1 MFSFE
6 VEDVISVLQKCA
18 PYLIGLGIVLLA
30 GIVVVLLAGRRPRPQ
45 RFLMRAQAGLA
56 MLLAVL
62 VAANGIMLG
71 GVSSLLDLALEKEAQ
86 ISDQTMASAE
96 ETALQIS
103 EEGFVLLENKDN
115 TLPLTDV
122 ESLNLFGWAS
132 SNPIYGG
139 TGSGGINA
147 LYDIVSIQ
155 QGLEQA
161 GFSVNQELLDF
172 YTDYSAQRP
181 DMTITT
187 QSWTLYEPPVDTYP
201 QDLLDN
207 AKAFSDVAVITIA
220 RLAGEGHN
228 DMPMKMS
235 EAGYDNNSDAY
246 ADFQADDHYLQ
257 LSQTERDMIELVCS
271 NFDTVILLVNSG
283 NPMELGFVNDYE
295 QIKSV
300 LWCPGPG
307 NVGFSALGEILRGTV
322 NPSGKSTDTFAYH
335 LKNAPWWNNY
345 EDYHY
350 SNLEHLA
357 VEGMNSGVSQTYY
370 PSFTNYVEGIYVG
383 YKFYETAAAEGLIH
397 YEEEVQYPFGHGLS
411 YTTFRQTMS
420 ELAVTDNSVQFDV
433 TVTNTG
439 SVAGKDVVEVF
450 YNPPYINGGVEKSTA
465 NLLDFEKTDLLQPGQ
480 SQTLSFS
487 FALEDMASY
496 DYKDAKAYILDA
508 GDYMISINSDSHTIL
523 DQRVFTLEEK
533 IVYDG
538 EEGRASDDLTATN
551 QFDDCA
557 GDVEYLSRADHF
569 ANYAAAVAA
578 PASLEMP
585 EDLAQQYHLNSN
597 FDPSTYLDPN
607 ASMPTTGADN
617 GLTLAD
623 MRGLDYDDPQ
633 WELLLDQLTVDDMA
647 NMIALCGYQTPAMKS
662 VGKARTLDMDG
673 PAAINNNFTGYGSL
687 GFPIEIVIAN
697 TWSKELACQWGE
709 TMGQMCVEM
718 GIQGWYAPAMNTHR
732 SPFGGRNYEYFSEDG
747 ALAGRIAAQAVAGAM
762 NKGVYSYIKHFAAYD
777 FNGKMVCVWTN
788 EQALRE
794 IYLKPFEICVKE
806 GGANAVMVSWSF
818 LGIKWTGENSN
829 LMQTVLRD
837 EWGFRG
843 MAITDFFRNNGHGF
857 MNADAALANGVDG
870 MLATVDG
877 GPNFV
882 TDRTDPSSVTH
893 MRRACKNV
901 MYTVVNSYLY
911 SDSYQAEQGIG
922 WRVYVYAAD
931 AAAAIV
937 LIGLETL
944 VLRSYKTKRK
954 SAVTADHQN

>member
-1 MFSFE
+1 MITFE
-6 VEDVISVLQKCA
+6 MEDVISVLQNCA
-18 PYLIGLGIVLLA
+18 PYLIALGIALLV
-30 GIVVVLLAGRRPRPQ
+30 GIVVLVAVRGRPRPQ
-45 RFLMRAQAGLA
+45 KFLIRAQAGLA
-56 MLLAVL
+56 MVLALALAV
-62 VAANGIMLG
+62 NGIMLG
-71 GVSSLLDLALEKEAQ
+71 GVSALLDLALTDQAT
-86 ISDQTMASAE
+86 ISEETIGTAE
-96 ETALQIS
+96 QTALQIA
-103 EEGFVLLENKDN
+103 EEGFVLLQNDDN

-122 ESLNLFGWAS
+122 TNLNLFGWTSAV
-132 SNPIYGG
+132 PIYGG

-172 YTDYSAQRP
+172 YTAYSAQRP

-187 QSWTLYEPPVDTYP
+187 QSWTLYEPPVDTYS
-201 QDLLDN
+201 QDMLDN
-207 AKAFSDVAVITIA
+207 AKEFSDVAVLTLG

-228 DMPMKMS
+228 DMPMAMA
-235 EAGYDNNSDAY
+235 EAGYDNNSDQY
-246 ADFQADDHYLQ
+246 DDFQPDDHYLQ
-257 LSQTERDMIELVCS
+257 LSQTEKDLVEMVCD

-283 NPMELGFVNDYE
+283 NPMELGFVDHYE

-307 NVGFSALGEILRGTV
+307 NVGFTALGEILRGTV

-357 VEGMNSGVSQTYY
+357 VEGMNSGVAQTYY
-370 PSFTNYVEGIYVG
+370 PSFTNYAEGIYVG
-383 YKFYETAAAEGLIH
+383 YKFYETAAAEGLID
-397 YEEEVQYPFGHGLS
+397 YDAEVQYPFGHGLS
-411 YTTFRQTMS
+411 YTTFAQNMS
-420 ELAVTDNSVQFDV
+420 EPSLTDTTFSFDV

-450 YNPPYINGGVEKSTA
+450 YDPPYLNGGVEKSVA

-480 SQTLSFS
+480 SQTLSFT
-487 FALEDMASY
+487 FNLEDMASY
-496 DYKDAKAYILDA
+496 DYQNAKAYILDA
-508 GDYMISINSDSHTIL
+508 GDYVISINSDSHTIL
-523 DQRVFTLEEK
+523 DQRILTLDDK
-533 IVYDG
+533 VVYDG
-538 EEGRASDDLTATN
+538 VEGRASDDLTATN

-557 GDVEYLSRADHF
+557 GDVEYLSRTDHF
-569 ANYAAAVAA
+569 ANYDKATAA
-578 PASLEMP
+578 PASTVMP
-585 EDLAQQYHLNSN
+585 QELVEQYHLNSN
-597 FDPSTYLDPN
+597 FDPNTYVDPD
-607 ASMPTTGADN
+607 AVMPTTGADN

-623 MRGLDYDDPQ
+623 MRGVDYDDPK
-633 WELLLDQLTVDDMA
+633 WDLLLDQLTVDEMA
-647 NMIALCGYQTPAMKS
+647 NMIALCGYQTPAMES
-662 VGKARTLDMDG
+662 VGKVRTLDMDG
-673 PAAINNNFTGYGSL
+673 PAAINNNFTGYGSM

-697 TWSKELACQWGE
+697 TWSKELATQWGE

-747 ALAGRIAAQAVAGAM
+747 VLAGRIAASAVTGAM

-806 GGANAVMVSWSF
+806 GNANAVMVSWSF
-818 LGIKWTGENSN
+818 LGVKWTGENSS
-829 LMQTVLRD
+829 LMNTVLRD

-870 MLATVDG
+870 MLATVEG

-882 TDRTDPSSVTH
+882 TDRTDPSSVTD

-901 MYTVVNSYLY
+901 LYTVVQSYLY
-911 SDSYQAEQGIG
+911 DESYQNQQGID
-922 WRVYVYAAD
+922 WRTYLYIAD

-937 LIGLETL
+937 LIGLEIL
-944 VLRSYKTKRK
+944 VLRGYRKRK
-954 SAVTADHQN
+954 VSAASGKRS

>member
-1 MFSFE
+1 MITFE
-6 VEDVISVLQKCA
+6 VEDVISVLQNCA
-18 PYLIGLGIVLLA
+18 PYLIALGVALLV
-30 GIVVVLLAGRRPRPQ
+30 GIVVLVAVRGRPRPKK
-45 RFLMRAQAGLA
+45 FLIRAQAGLA
-56 MLLAVL
+56 MVLAFVLAV
-62 VAANGIMLG
+62 NGIMLG
-71 GVSSLLDLALEKEAQ
+71 GVSALLDLALT
-86 ISDQTMASAE
+86 DQAKIREETMDTAE
-96 ETALQIS
+96 QTALQIA
-103 EEGFVLLENKDN
+103 EEGFVLLQNDDH

-122 ESLNLFGWAS
+122 TKLNLFGWTSAV
-132 SNPIYGG
+132 PIYGG
-139 TGSGGINA
+139 TGSGGINT
-147 LYDIVSIQ
+147 LYDVVSIQ

-172 YTDYSAQRP
+172 YTAYSARRP

-187 QSWTLYEPPVDTYP
+187 QSWTLYEPPVDTYS
-201 QDLLDN
+201 QEMLDN
-207 AKAFSDVAVITIA
+207 AKEFSDVAVLTLG

-228 DMPMKMS
+228 DMPMAMA
-235 EAGYDNNSDAY
+235 EAGYDNNSDQY
-246 ADFQADDHYLQ
+246 DDFQPDDHYLQ
-257 LSQTERDMIELVCS
+257 LSQTEKDLVEMVCD

-283 NPMELGFVNDYE
+283 NPMELGFVDHYE

-307 NVGFSALGEILRGTV
+307 NVGFTALGEILRGTV

-383 YKFYETAAAEGLIH
+383 YKFYETAAAEGLID
-397 YEEEVQYPFGHGLS
+397 YDAAVQYPFGHGLS
-411 YTTFRQTMS
+411 YTTFTQNMS
-420 ELAVTDNSVQFDV
+420 DLSVTDTTFSFDV

-450 YNPPYINGGVEKSTA
+450 YNPPYVNGGVEKSVA

-480 SQTLSFS
+480 SQTLTFT
-487 FALEDMASY
+487 FDKEDMASY
-496 DYKDAKAYILDA
+496 DYRNAKAYILDA
-508 GDYMISINSDSHTIL
+508 GDYVISLNSDSHTIL
-523 DQRVFTLEEK
+523 DQRILTLDDK
-533 IVYDG
+533 VVYDA

-569 ANYAAAVAA
+569 ANYAQATAA
-578 PASLEMP
+578 PASRVMP
-585 EDLAQQYHLNSN
+585 QELVEQYHLNSN
-597 FDPSTYLDPN
+597 FDSNTYVDPN
-607 ASMPTTGADN
+607 AVMPATGADN

-623 MRGLDYDDPQ
+623 MRGLDYDDPK
-633 WELLLDQLTVDDMA
+633 WDLLLDQLTVDEMT
-647 NMIALCGYQTPAMKS
+647 NMIALCGYQTPAMES
-662 VGKARTLDMDG
+662 VGKVQTLDMDG

-687 GFPIEIVIAN
+687 GLPVEIVIAN
-697 TWSKELACQWGE
+697 TWNKDLATRWGE

-747 ALAGRIAAQAVAGAM
+747 VLAGRIAASAVTGAM

-806 GGANAVMVSWSF
+806 GNANAVMVSWNF
-818 LGIKWTGENSN
+818 LGVKWTGENSS
-829 LMQTVLRD
+829 LMNTVLRD

-870 MLATVDG
+870 MLATVEG

-882 TDRTDPSSVTH
+882 TDRTNPSSVTD

-901 MYTVVNSYLY
+901 LYTVVQSYLY
-911 SDSYQAEQGIG
+911 DQDHQNRQDIG
-922 WRVYVYAAD
+922 WRAYLYIAD

-937 LIGLETL
+937 LIGLEL
-944 VLRSYKTKRK
+944 MVLRGYRKRK
-954 SAVTADHQN
+954 VSAAT

>member
-1 MFSFE
+1 MITYE
-6 VEDVISVLQKCA
+6 MEDVISVLQNCA
-18 PYLIGLGIVLLA
+18 PYLIALGIALLV
-30 GIVVVLLAGRRPRPQ
+30 GIVVVIAVRRRPRPQ
-45 RFLMRAQAGLA
+45 KFLVRAQAGLA
-56 MLLAVL
+56 MVLALVLAV
-62 VAANGIMLG
+62 NGIMLG
-71 GVSSLLDLALEKEAQ
+71 GVSALLDLALADQAE
-86 ISDQTMASAE
+86 ISEETMSSAE
-96 ETALQIS
+96 KTALQIA
-103 EEGFVLLENKDN
+103 EEGFVLLQNDDN
-115 TLPLTDV
+115 ALPLTDV
-122 ESLNLFGWAS
+122 TNLNLFGWAS
-132 SNPIYGG
+132 ANPIYGG

-172 YTDYSAQRP
+172 YTAYSSQRP

-201 QDLLDN
+201 QDMLDS
-207 AKAFSDVAVITIA
+207 AKEFSDVAIITLG

-228 DMPMKMS
+228 DMPMAMS
-235 EAGYDNNSDAY
+235 EAGYDNNSEEYD
-246 ADFQADDHYLQ
+246 DFQPDDHYLQ
-257 LSQTERDMIELVCS
+257 LSQTEQNLVEMVCD

-283 NPMELGFVNDYE
+283 NPMELGFVDDYE

-307 NVGFSALGEILRGTV
+307 NVGFTALGEILRGTV
-322 NPSGKSTDTFAYH
+322 NPSGKSTDTFAYN

-383 YKFYETAAAEGLIH
+383 YKFYETAAAEGLID
-397 YEEEVQYPFGHGLS
+397 YDAEVQYPFGHGLS
-411 YTTFRQTMS
+411 YTTFTQTMS
-420 ELAVTDNSVQFDV
+420 ELSLTDTTFSFDV

-439 SVAGKDVVEVF
+439 SVAGKDVVEIF
-450 YNPPYINGGVEKSTA
+450 YNPPYFNGGVEKSVA

-480 SQTLSFS
+480 SQTLSFT
-487 FALEDMASY
+487 FDLEDMASY
-496 DYKDAKAYILDA
+496 DYQDAKAYILDA
-508 GDYMISINSDSHTIL
+508 GDYVISINSDSHTIL
-523 DQRVFTLEEK
+523 DQRTLTLEDK

-569 ANYAAAVAA
+569 ANYDRATAA
-578 PASLEMP
+578 PTSMVM
-585 EDLAQQYHLNSN
+585 AQELVEQYHLNSN
-597 FDPSTYLDPN
+597 FDPSTYVDPD
-607 ASMPTTGADN
+607 AVMPTTGADN

-633 WELLLDQLTVDDMA
+633 WELLLDQLTVDEMA

-662 VGKARTLDMDG
+662 VGKVQTLDMDG

-697 TWSKELACQWGE
+697 TWSKDLATQWGE

-747 ALAGRIAAQAVAGAM
+747 VLAGRIAASAVTGAM

-794 IYLKPFEICVKE
+794 IYLRPFEICVKE
-806 GGANAVMVSWSF
+806 GNANAVMVSWSF
-818 LGIKWTGENSN
+818 LGVKWTGENSN
-829 LMQTVLRD
+829 LMNTVLRD

-870 MLATVDG
+870 MLATVEG

-882 TDRTDPSSVTH
+882 TDRTNPSSVTD

-901 MYTVVNSYLY
+901 LYTVVQSYLY
-911 SDSYQAEQGIG
+911 DEDYQNQQGIG
-922 WRVYVYAAD
+922 WRTYLYIAD

-937 LIGLETL
+937 LIGLEVL
-944 VLRSYKTKRK
+944 VLRGYQKRK
-954 SAVTADHQN
+954 QITADRKYS

>member
-1 MFSFE
+1 MIQFE
-6 VEDVISVLQKCA
+6 MEDVISVLQNCA
-18 PYLIGLGIVLLA
+18 PYLIGLGVVLLA
-30 GIVVVLLAGRRPRPQ
+30 GIIVLIAVRGAGKSRK
-45 RFLMRAQAGLA
+45 FLIRAQTGLA
-56 MLLAVL
+56 MALALVLAV
-62 VAANGIMLG
+62 NGIMLNS
-71 GVSSLLDLALEKEAQ
+71 VSALLDLSLVEQVQ
-86 ISDQTMASAE
+86 ISDETMDAAE
-96 ETALQIS
+96 ETALEIA
-103 EEGFVLLENKDN
+103 EEGFVLLQNDDN
-115 TLPLTDV
+115 PLPLTDV
-122 ESLNLFGWAS
+122 GSLNLFGWAS
-132 SNPIYGG
+132 ANPIYGG
-139 TGSGGINA
+139 TGSGGINT

-161 GFSVNQELLDF
+161 GFEVNQELLDF
-172 YTDYSAQRP
+172 YTSYSSQRP

-187 QSWTLYEPPVDTYP
+187 QTWTLDEPPVSTYS
-201 QDLLDN
+201 QEMLDN
-207 AKAFSDVAVITIA
+207 AKEFSDVAVITLA

-228 DMPMKMS
+228 DMPMEMA
-235 EAGYDNNSDAY
+235 EAGYDNNSDEY
-246 ADFQADDHYLQ
+246 DDFQPDDHYLQ
-257 LSQTERDMIELVCS
+257 LSQTEKDMIEMVCE
-271 NFDTVILLVNSG
+271 NFDTVIVVLNSG
-283 NPMELGFVNDYE
+283 NPMELGFVDDYE

-307 NVGFSALGEILRGTV
+307 NVGFTALGEILRGTV
-322 NPSGKSTDTFAYH
+322 NPSGKSTDTFAYN

-350 SNLEHLA
+350 SNMEHMA

-383 YKFYETAAAEGLIH
+383 YKFYETAAAEGLID
-397 YEEEVQYPFGHGLS
+397 YEAEVQYPFGHGLS
-411 YTTFRQTMS
+411 YTTFTQTMS
-420 ELAVTDNSVQFDV
+420 ELSVTDTEFSFDV

-450 YNPPYINGGVEKSTA
+450 YNPPYINGGVEKSVA
-465 NLLDFEKTDLLQPGQ
+465 NLLDFEKTDLLQPGE
-480 SQTLSFS
+480 SQTISFT

-496 DYKDAKAYILDA
+496 DYQDAKAYILDP
-508 GDYMISINSDSHTIL
+508 GEYIISVNSDSHTIL
-523 DQRVFTLEEK
+523 DQKTLTLAAG

-551 QFDDCA
+551 RFDDCA

-569 ANYAAAVAA
+569 ANYDRATAA
-578 PASLEMP
+578 PASTEMSQ
-585 EDLAQQYHLNSN
+585 ELVEQYHLNSN
-597 FDPSTYLDPN
+597 FDPATYLYPD
-607 ASMPTTGADN
+607 AVMPTTGADN

-633 WELLLDQLTVDDMA
+633 WDKLLDQLTVDEMA
-647 NMIALCGYQTPAMKS
+647 NMIALCGYQTPAMES
-662 VGKARTLDMDG
+662 VGKAQTFGMDG

-697 TWSKELACQWGE
+697 TWSKDMATRWGE

-747 ALAGRIAAQAVAGAM
+747 VLAGRIGASAVAGAM
-762 NKGVYSYIKHFAAYD
+762 SKGVYSYIKHFAAYD

-818 LGIKWTGENSN
+818 LGIKWTGENSS
-829 LMQTVLRD
+829 LMNTVLRD

-870 MLATVDG
+870 MLATVEG

-882 TDRTDPSSVTH
+882 TDRTNPSSVTD

-901 MYTVVNSYLY
+901 MYTVVSSYLY
-911 SDSYQAEQGIG
+911 DPSYNSQQSTD
-922 WRVYVYAAD
+922 WRTFLYIAD
-931 AAAAIV
+931 AVAAVV
-937 LIGLETL
+937 LLGLEVL
-944 VLRSYKTKRK
+944 VLRNYKKRK
-954 SAVTADHQN
+954 KDEAAVSGR

>member
-1 MFSFE
+1 MITFE
-6 VEDVISVLQKCA
+6 VEDVISVLQNCA
-18 PYLIGLGIVLLA
+18 PYLIALGVALLV
-30 GIVVVLLAGRRPRPQ
+30 GIVVLVAVRGRPRPKK
-45 RFLMRAQAGLA
+45 FLIRAQAGLA
-56 MLLAVL
+56 MVLAFVLAV
-62 VAANGIMLG
+62 NGIMLG
-71 GVSSLLDLALEKEAQ
+71 GVSALLDLALT
-86 ISDQTMASAE
+86 DQAKIREETMDTAE
-96 ETALQIS
+96 QTALQIA
-103 EEGFVLLENKDN
+103 EEGFVLLQNDDH

-122 ESLNLFGWAS
+122 TKLNLFGWTSAV
-132 SNPIYGG
+132 PIYGG
-139 TGSGGINA
+139 TGSGGINT
-147 LYDIVSIQ
+147 LYDVVSIQ

-172 YTDYSAQRP
+172 YTAYSARRP

-187 QSWTLYEPPVDTYP
+187 QSWTLYEPPVDMYS
-201 QDLLDN
+201 QEMLDN
-207 AKAFSDVAVITIA
+207 AKEFSDVAVLTLG

-228 DMPMKMS
+228 DMPMAMA
-235 EAGYDNNSDAY
+235 EAGYDNNSDQY
-246 ADFQADDHYLQ
+246 DDFQPDDHYLQ
-257 LSQTERDMIELVCS
+257 LSQTEKDLVEMVCD

-283 NPMELGFVNDYE
+283 NPMELGFVDHYE

-307 NVGFSALGEILRGTV
+307 NVGFTALGEILRGTV

-383 YKFYETAAAEGLIH
+383 YKFYETAAAEGLID
-397 YEEEVQYPFGHGLS
+397 YDAAVQYPFGHGLS
-411 YTTFRQTMS
+411 YTTFTQNMS
-420 ELAVTDNSVQFDV
+420 DLSVTDTTFSFDV

-450 YNPPYINGGVEKSTA
+450 YNPPYVNGGVEKSVA

-480 SQTLSFS
+480 SQTLSFT
-487 FALEDMASY
+487 FDKEDMASY
-496 DYKDAKAYILDA
+496 DYRNAKAYILDA
-508 GDYMISINSDSHTIL
+508 GDYVISLNSDSHTIL
-523 DQRVFTLEEK
+523 DQRILTLDDK
-533 IVYDG
+533 VVYDA

-569 ANYAAAVAA
+569 ANYAQATAA
-578 PASLEMP
+578 PASTVMP
-585 EDLAQQYHLNSN
+585 QELVEQYHLNSN
-597 FDPSTYLDPN
+597 FDSNTYVDPN
-607 ASMPTTGADN
+607 AVMPATGADN

-623 MRGLDYDDPQ
+623 MRGLDYDDPK
-633 WELLLDQLTVDDMA
+633 WDLLLDQLTVDEMT
-647 NMIALCGYQTPAMKS
+647 NMIALCGYQTPAMES
-662 VGKARTLDMDG
+662 VGKVQTLDMDG

-687 GFPIEIVIAN
+687 GLPVEIVIAN
-697 TWSKELACQWGE
+697 TWNKDLATRWGE

-747 ALAGRIAAQAVAGAM
+747 VLAGRIAASAVTGAM

-806 GGANAVMVSWSF
+806 GNANAVMVSWNF
-818 LGIKWTGENSN
+818 LGVKWTGENSS
-829 LMQTVLRD
+829 LMNTDLRD

-870 MLATVDG
+870 MLATVEG

-882 TDRTDPSSVTH
+882 TDRTNPSSVTD

-901 MYTVVNSYLY
+901 LYTVVQSYLY
-911 SDSYQAEQGIG
+911 DQDHQNRQDIG
-922 WRVYVYAAD
+922 WRAYLYIAD

-937 LIGLETL
+937 LIGLEL
-944 VLRSYKTKRK
+944 MVLRGYRKRK
-954 SAVTADHQN
+954 VSAAT

>member
-1 MFSFE
+1 MITFE
-6 VEDVISVLQKCA
+6 MEDVISVLQNCA
-18 PYLIGLGIVLLA
+18 PYLIALGIALLV
-30 GIVVVLLAGRRPRPQ
+30 GIVVLVAVRERPRPQ
-45 RFLMRAQAGLA
+45 KFLIRAQAGLA
-56 MLLAVL
+56 MVLALVL
-62 VAANGIMLG
+62 AANGIMLG
-71 GVSSLLDLALEKEAQ
+71 GVSALLDLAMADQAK
-86 ISDQTMASAE
+86 ISEETMDTAE
-96 ETALQIS
+96 QTALQIA
-103 EEGFVLLENKDN
+103 EEGFVLLQNDDN

-122 ESLNLFGWAS
+122 TSPNLFGWTSAV
-132 SNPIYGG
+132 PIYGG

-172 YTDYSAQRP
+172 YTAYSAQRP

-187 QSWTLYEPPVDTYP
+187 QSWTLYEPPVDTYFR
-201 QDLLDN
+201 DMMDN
-207 AKAFSDVAVITIA
+207 AKEFSDVAVITLG

-228 DMPMKMS
+228 DMPMAMA
-235 EAGYDNNSDAY
+235 EAGYDNNSDQY
-246 ADFQADDHYLQ
+246 DDFQPDDHCLQ
-257 LSQTERDMIELVCS
+257 LSQTEKDLVEMVCD

-283 NPMELGFVNDYE
+283 NPMELGFVDNYE

-307 NVGFSALGEILRGTV
+307 NVGFTALGEILRGIV
-322 NPSGKSTDTFAYH
+322 NPSGKSTDTFAYT

-370 PSFTNYVEGIYVG
+370 PSFTNYAEGIYVG
-383 YKFYETAAAEGLIH
+383 YKFYETAAAEGLID
-397 YEEEVQYPFGHGLS
+397 YDAEVQYPFGHGLS
-411 YTTFRQTMS
+411 YTTFS
-420 ELAVTDNSVQFDV
+420 FDV

-439 SVAGKDVVEVF
+439 SVAGKDVVEIF
-450 YNPPYINGGVEKSTA
+450 YNPPYLNGGVEKSVA

-480 SQTLSFS
+480 SQTLSFT
-487 FALEDMASY
+487 FDLEDMASY
-496 DYKDAKAYILDA
+496 DYQNAKAYILDA
-508 GDYMISINSDSHTIL
+508 GDYVISINSDSHTIL
-523 DQRVFTLEEK
+523 DQRILTLDDK
-533 IVYDG
+533 AVYDG

-551 QFDDCA
+551 QFDACA
-557 GDVEYLSRADHF
+557 GNVEYLSRADHF
-569 ANYAAAVAA
+569 ANYDQATAA
-578 PASLEMP
+578 PASTVMP
-585 EDLAQQYHLNSN
+585 QELVEQYHLNSN
-597 FDPSTYLDPN
+597 FDPNSYVDPD
-607 ASMPTTGADN
+607 AVMPTTGADN

-623 MRGLDYDDPQ
+623 MRGLDYDDSK
-633 WELLLDQLTVDDMA
+633 WDLLLDQLTVDEMA
-647 NMIALCGYQTPAMKS
+647 NMIALCGYQTPAMES
-662 VGKARTLDMDG
+662 VGKVQTLDMDG

-687 GFPIEIVIAN
+687 GLPIEIVIAN
-697 TWSKELACQWGE
+697 TWSKDLATQWGE

-747 ALAGRIAAQAVAGAM
+747 VLAGRIAASAVTGAM

-806 GGANAVMVSWSF
+806 GNANAVMVSWSF
-818 LGIKWTGENSN
+818 LGIKWAGENSN
-829 LMQTVLRD
+829 LMNTVLRD

-870 MLATVDG
+870 MLATVEG

-882 TDRTDPSSVTH
+882 TDRTNPSSVTD

-901 MYTVVNSYLY
+901 LYTVVQSYLY
-911 SDSYQAEQGIG
+911 DKDYQSQQGIG
-922 WRVYVYAAD
+922 WRTYLYIAD

-937 LIGLETL
+937 LIGLEIM
-944 VLRSYKTKRK
+944 VLRGYQKRK
-954 SAVTADHQN
+954 VSAASGKRSES